1 MKGSSVQTIQRTK
14 AEIDPRA
21 GDGVIHR
28 TPWQAAIPMATV
40 FVSSACIMV
49 LELVAGRIVSRYLG
63 QSLYTWTSII
73 GVVLAGIS
81 IGNYLGGRLADRYPG
96 RGVIAAQFFTAAAL
110 CLSVLAVNAWIGP
123 VVAGAHLSWPARI
136 FLHVTCVFLIPAAA
150 LGTISPVIARRAL
163 DCGGA
168 PGRTVG
174 SIYAWA
180 TAGSILGTFAT
191 GYFLLMWLGATAVVV
206 AASASLG
213 MIGALYG
220 ASVLLF
226 RGRATTGPVATE
238 GPAPLDPAT
247 ESPSPSSDAWL
258 MPVAAIAVASVCV
271 MVIEVAAGRI
281 ISHQYGQSLYAWTAV
296 IGAVLAGMSIGSY
309 RGGRWADRF
318 SPQRTLS
325 WLFLLGALS
334 TESILVLSR
343 FFSNQILLIG
353 LSWPAQI
360 SIHVFCAFFLPS
372 LILGAVSPV
381 AVKAA
386 LRDPRTAGRTIGSLY
401 AWGSATSILG
411 TFLAGFLLIAV
422 LGIVLVVHMVAIV
435 LALTAIAFQHRSKA
449 PYISAALCI
458 AALAIGVAPFP
469 AVENIGR
476 KVGLRDSPPPG
487 TVYATESQYSYIAI
501 TQDEEQPN
509 IREMVLDR
517 LIHSRVNLENP
528 RELRY
533 EYEWVYTAVLD
544 KYYPEGK
551 PIDAL
556 VIGGGGYTYPHYLEV
571 TRPGSRIDVAEIDP
585 AVTEAAFAAFGLPR
599 DTSIRP
605 FNMDARNF
613 VDDALSA
620 EPLRGYDCILGD
632 SINDYSVPYHLTTF
646 EFNEKLGR
654 LLKDDGIYLL
664 NLIDLFNSGR
674 FLGAVVNTCRRT
686 FPHVY
691 VFNSRNN
698 PNRRDTFVV
707 VNAKRALDLTAVTD
721 KVRALYGCQGEL
733 LDESALAQLHVNAGD
748 SVLTDDFAPVD
759 IMLAPVARTSRETYP
774 AHLIANANKMIAEG
788 RFDDAIVVCRLVL
801 RSGISTAEAR
811 QLLAKALWHNQK
823 YDQAWE
829 QVHQLQADG
838 ELVEPDFLESLRR
851 DSGRNE

>member
-1 MKGSSVQTIQRTK
+1 
-14 AEIDPRA
+14 
-21 GDGVIHR
+21 
-28 TPWQAAIPMATV
+28 
-40 FVSSACIMV
+40 
-49 LELVAGRIVSRYLG
+49 
-63 QSLYTWTSII
+63 
-73 GVVLAGIS
+73 
-81 IGNYLGGRLADRYPG
+81 
-96 RGVIAAQFFTAAAL
+96 
-110 CLSVLAVNAWIGP
+110 
-123 VVAGAHLSWPARI
+123 
-136 FLHVTCVFLIPAAA
+136 
-150 LGTISPVIARRAL
+150 
-163 DCGGA
+163 
-168 PGRTVG
+168 
-174 SIYAWA
+174 
-180 TAGSILGTFAT
+180 
-191 GYFLLMWLGATAVVV
+191 
-206 AASASLG
+206 
-213 MIGALYG
+213 
-220 ASVLLF
+220 
-226 RGRATTGPVATE
+226 
-238 GPAPLDPAT
+238 
-247 ESPSPSSDAWL
+247 
-258 MPVAAIAVASVCV
+258 
-271 MVIEVAAGRI
+271 
-281 ISHQYGQSLYAWTAV
+281 
-296 IGAVLAGMSIGSY
+296 
-309 RGGRWADRF
+309 
-318 SPQRTLS
+318 
-325 WLFLLGALS
+325 
-334 TESILVLSR
+334 
-343 FFSNQILLIG
+343 
-353 LSWPAQI
+353 
-360 SIHVFCAFFLPS
+360 
-372 LILGAVSPV
+372 VSPV

-411 TFLAGFLLIAV
+411 AFLAGFFLIAA
-422 LGIVLVVHMVAIV
+422 LGMTLVIHVVAIL
-435 LALTAIAFQHRSKA
+435 LAFTAIAFQHRSKA
-449 PYISAALCI
+449 PYICAAVCI
-458 AALAIGVAPFP
+458 GALAIGVAPLP

-487 TVYATESQYSYIAI
+487 TVYANESQYSYIAI

-551 PIDAL
+551 PIEAL
-556 VIGGGGYTYPHYLEV
+556 VIGGGGYTYPHYLEA

-599 DTSIRP
+599 DTSIGI

-620 EPLRGYDCILGD
+620 EPLRRYDCILGD
-632 SINDYSVPYHLTTF
+632 SVNDYSVPYHLTTF
-646 EFNEKLGR
+646 EFNEKLSR

-686 FPHVY
+686 FAHVY

-698 PNRRDTFVV
+698 PARRDTFVV
-707 VNAKRALDLTAVTD
+707 VNTKRALDLTAVTD

-733 LDESALAQLHVNAGD
+733 LDEGALAQLRVNAGD

-774 AHLIANANKMIAEG
+774 AHLIENANKMIAEG

-801 RSGISTAEAR
+801 RSGISTTEAR

-838 ELVEPDFLESLRR
+838 QTVDPDFLESLKR